1 MSKIIKASITPKSSG
16 GDDATFVE
24 KISVGLQSQDIIQMT
39 DVYLDLG
46 LTATTLQQ
54 QVEQYNDDIGAF
66 LEANS
71 IIPEGT
77 GEIFNLLQIGKS
89 KKDALTIYG
98 KNNSIDAGG
107 MKTIYEALSSDGLLA
122 AIEATSGAIPDPEP
136 AESEVSVNMTTTG
149 HIKDSYSAA
158 GIVFSGTVVAE
169 DPVTITVTPVGC
181 KFKGLTSDAETEHS
195 DAWTS
200 SAFTSLETLNA
211 EFASVQVC
219 PTADSDVKLTITI
232 DDGEPNDFLLQ

>member
-1 MSKIIKASITPKSSG
+1 MTKIETMSVTPKSSG

-39 DVYLDLG
+39 DVYLGLG
-46 LTATTLQQ
+46 LNGTTLQQ

-71 IIPEGT
+71 IIPAGT

-98 KNNSIDAGG
+98 KNNSIDAEG
-107 MKTIYEALSSDGLLA
+107 MKTIYEALSSDGLFA
-122 AIEATSGAIPDPEP
+122 AIEATSGVIPEP
-136 AESEVSVNMTTTG
+136 EPTESEVTVTMTTTG
-149 HIKDSYSAA
+149 HVKDIYSAA
-158 GIVFSGTVVAE
+158 GIVFAGTVLAE

-181 KFKGLTSDAETEHS
+181 KFKGLASDADAEH
-195 DAWTS
+195 DAAWTS
-200 SAFTSLETLNA
+200 SAFSSLETLNA

-219 PTADSDVKLTITI
+219 ATADADVKLTISI
-232 DDGEPNDFLLQ
+232 DGEPNDFLLQ